1 MPPKLEIPSQRL
13 KLPIARKPVFVKVVP
28 GWSLGYRRNN
38 SAGTW
43 MERVAIGGGNYTI
56 KAIGHA
62 DDFEPADNEKVL
74 AYQEAWDNVR
84 ARARESERRTVSI
97 TVATALD
104 RYEADLRRRGR
115 EVENVSRVR
124 HRLPLDLATT
134 EIREL
139 AAKRLRAWRDGLVNL
154 APASVNRTITVLRA
168 ALNLAADGD
177 ETITNGRAWE
187 IGLAGLPNAD
197 RSRNETSILLDPTIR
212 QLVGAAHEADG
223 DFGLLIEVLAVT
235 GARIGQAAR
244 LTVRDLQDSRLMMPP
259 SHKGRGSK
267 PNRIPVPISANLA
280 TRLRREAPPDATLL
294 VQADGSRW
302 PVGRDGR
309 AGAVRELWARVATRC
324 GVTASMY
331 ALRHSSIVR
340 QLLAGVP
347 IRVIAV
353 AHDTSIQMI
362 ERTYSRHIIDHADA
376 LVRGALLD
384 I

>member
-1 MPPKLEIPSQRL
+1 
-13 KLPIARKPVFVKVVP
+13 LPIARKPVFVKVVP

-62 DDFEPADNEKVL
+62 DDFEPADNETIL
-74 AYQEAWDNVR
+74 AYQQAWDNVR
-84 ARARESERRTVSI
+84 ARARESERRTAAV

-104 RYEADLRRRGR
+104 RYEDDLRRRGR

-124 HRLPLDLATT
+124 HRLPLDLAAT

-139 AAKRLRAWRDGLVNL
+139 TAKRLRAWRDGLTNI
-154 APASVNRTITVLRA
+154 APGSVNRTATVLRA
-168 ALNLAADGD
+168 ALNHVAAVD
-177 ETITNGRAWE
+177 ETLNERIWK
-187 IGLAGLPNAD
+187 IGLAGLPNANH
-197 RSRNETSILLDPTIR
+197 SRNATSILDDDTVR
-212 QLVGAAHEADG
+212 QLVGAANEAG
-223 DFGLLIEVLAVT
+223 ADFGLLIEVLAVT

-244 LTVRDLQDSRLMMPP
+244 LTVRDLQNDRLMLPP
-259 SHKGRGSK
+259 SLKGRGSK
-267 PNRIPVPISANLA
+267 PDRIPVPISANLA
-280 TRLRREAPPDATLL
+280 KRLRREAPPDAPLL

-302 PVGRDGR
+302 PAGRDGR
-309 AGAVRELWARVATRC
+309 AGTVRELWARVATRC
-324 GVTASMY
+324 GVTATMY

-362 ERTYSRHIIDHADA
+362 ERSYSGRIVDHTDA
-376 LVRGALLD
+376 LVRGALLN